1 MKTISELLKE
11 SLGAS
16 VKSNFQIVLTE
27 KFDLTADEVRDSKN
41 WRTPTEQL
49 ALVKEL
55 VKAGKLKST
64 GKTTCELEV
73 NGLTVE
79 FKIFDEITS
88 SKSYKSRGADGLWD
102 KPKAYWTKKKQFPD
116 YFAELYLSFNV
127 KGDPSQNATEVLLKR
142 FNTSKLEHEEKQKLV
157 ATTNKKIKLLGL
169 SFDENKH
176 W

>member
-1 MKTISELLKE
+1 MKTLRDLLKE
-11 SLGAS
+11 SLGAEINS
-16 VKSNFQIVLTE
+16 DFQIVLTE

-79 FKIFDEITS
+79 FKIKRKFVD
-88 SKSYKSRGADGLWD
+88 SKVHKSRGVSSLWD
-102 KPKAYWTKKKQFPD
+102 KPGTYRKAFPD
-116 YFAELYLSFNV
+116 FFAELYLIFNL
-127 KGDPSQNATEVLLKR
+127 KGDSNVTEVLLKR
-142 FNTSKLEHEEKQKLV
+142 FNSAKLDRDETIKIVELV
-157 ATTNKKIKLLGL
+157 NKKIKLLNL
-169 SFDENKH
+169 SFDTNQP